1 VDRRGDVQPEI
12 SGVVVLTPIP
22 GTGLSYVSNS
32 PTPILSDSLGGWYA
46 CESGVWYAAP
56 SVTGPWSVAT
66 SIPASIYS
74 ILRARVY
81 YVTHVK
87 IYTVTPTTVV
97 IGYTP
102 ATWRDRHAG
111 RHRRL
116 RDG

>member
-1 VDRRGDVQPEI
+1 M
-12 SGVVVLTPIP
+12 
-22 GTGLSYVSNS
+22 SNS

-74 ILRARVY
+74 IPASSPVY

-87 IYTVTPTTVV
+87 IYTVTFPPLMTKAEFDEF
-97 IGYTP
+97 GALGTP
-102 ATWRDRHAG
+102 
-111 RHRRL
+111 
-116 RDG
+116 